1 MLQTDQHPFKYDT
14 SVNEKKKKS
23 FWLAMAQCKCPVCTE
38 GDMFKTKAT
47 NLKKFNELQENCEV
61 CGFRF
66 MPEPG
71 FYQISLFFT
80 YAISVAIFLV
90 FGTATYY
97 LLNNPP
103 LWVYY
108 VAVFTPSIIA
118 TPWNLRYSKVVM
130 LYVFGGVWR
139 SDE

>member
-1 MLQTDQHPFKYDT
+1 MDKIHQNDISYDT
-14 SVNEKKKKS
+14 SMSGESKKS
-23 FWLAMAQCKCPVCTE
+23 MFKAMLQCKCPVCTE

-47 NLKKFNELQENCEV
+47 NLKRFNELKEKCPV

-71 FYQISLFFT
+71 FYQISLFFS
-80 YAISVAIFLV
+80 YMVNVAIFAV
-90 FGTATYY
+90 FGVATYY

-108 VAVFTPSIIA
+108 AAIFIPAIIA
-118 TPWNLRYSKVVM
+118 VPWNLRYSKVIM
-130 LYVFGGVWR
+130 LYVFGGVWD
-139 SDE
+139 SKG